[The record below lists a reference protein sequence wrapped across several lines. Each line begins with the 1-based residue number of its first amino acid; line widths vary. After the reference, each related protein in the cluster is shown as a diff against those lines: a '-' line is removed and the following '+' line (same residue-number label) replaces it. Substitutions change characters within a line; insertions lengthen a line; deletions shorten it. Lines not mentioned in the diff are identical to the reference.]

1 MGQYWRL
8 VDIDR
13 REELSQISKSNFPP
27 YGLEGPILTD
37 LLKLAKW
44 KPITFDSNAIAASK
58 RSGSFL
64 TPWRYSDR
72 PSLVGLPQEI
82 IDHIVELIC
91 EETAVDDGD
100 DDISDGTPEMEQ
112 QRDTSSV

>member
-58 RSGSFL
+58 RSG
-64 TPWRYSDR
+64 DR

-82 IDHIVELIC
+82 IDRIVELIC